1 MPRTDQKRVC
11 LVSLGCAKNLV
22 DSEMMLGFLKKDGF
36 GFSTDPAESEVIV
49 VNTCG
54 FLEASRRESIE
65 QILAMAK
72 YKEEGPCRI
81 LVASG
86 CLTQKHGEELARE
99 MPEVDLFVGTG
110 EFDKIG
116 SFLNEKFREP
126 SPSTGEGSTSKG
138 SPRRVRVSSRQILPD
153 PDLPRVLSTPKHY
166 SYLKISEGCSH
177 ICSFCTIPSIRGRL
191 KSRTLDSVV
200 REVERFV
207 GEGVK
212 EFNLIAQDLNEYG
225 HDLKDGTHLAK
236 LLEAL
241 DRLPGD
247 FWLRPLYM
255 YPLEFNDRLIDTI
268 RDAEHVVK
276 YVDMPLQHISERIL
290 LSMKRGYPSRYVRQL
305 IGKLKARIPEIALRT
320 TFIVGY
326 PGESEEEFGE
336 LCDFLSEMEFDRVG
350 AFKFSIEEG
359 TAAATLSDQC
369 PDEIKEERYER
380 LMALQMK
387 ISRKKNKALVGR
399 TFRALCET
407 PMTDRSG
414 FFKARL
420 STQAPEIDGITR
432 LAGKDLR
439 PGTFVNAT
447 ILKSTD
453 YDLMAETGS
462 PGSTA

>member
-1 MPRTDQKRVC
+1 MSPVEKKRVC

-54 FLEASRRESIE
+54 FLEASRRESIG
-65 QILAMAK
+65 QILDLAK
-72 YKEEGPCRI
+72 YKDEGLCEV
-81 LVASG
+81 LVAAG
-86 CLTQKHGEELARE
+86 CLTQKHGEELAKE

-116 SFLNEKFREP
+116 EYLRNRFSVGAQRLAVAP
-126 SPSTGEGSTSKG
+126 VHVT
-138 SPRRVRVSSRQILPD
+138 SRQILPD

-225 HDLKDGTHLAK
+225 RDLKDGVNLAK
-236 LLEAL
+236 LIEAL

-268 RDAEHVVK
+268 RGAEHVVK

-290 LSMKRGYPSRYVRQL
+290 LSMKRGSPSRYVRQL
-305 IGKLKARIPEIALRT
+305 IGKLKARIPGIALRT

-326 PGESEEEFGE
+326 PGETEVEFQD

-359 TAAATLSDQC
+359 TAAATLPNQC

-387 ISRKKNKALVGR
+387 ISRKKNKSLVGR

-420 STQAPEIDGITR
+420 STQAPEIDGITL

-453 YDLMAETGS
+453 YDLMAEAGS